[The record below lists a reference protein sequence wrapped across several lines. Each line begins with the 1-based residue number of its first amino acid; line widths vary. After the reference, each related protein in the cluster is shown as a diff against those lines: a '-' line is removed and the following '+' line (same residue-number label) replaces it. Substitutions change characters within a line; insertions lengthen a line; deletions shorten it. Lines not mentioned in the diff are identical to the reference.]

1 MFTANVQSEAA
12 TMTTV
17 GYRSD
22 LQAAHG
28 TLPYGKA
35 ADAALHLVCLWSVV
49 GLTLSGVF
57 VAMGLGDGIAQAL
70 MVAG

>member
-1 MFTANVQSEAA
+1 M
-12 TMTTV
+12 MTTV

-22 LQAAHG
+22 LHEAHG
-28 TLPYGKA
+28 TLPYGKS

-49 GLTLSGVF
+49 GLTLSGLF

>member
-1 MFTANVQSEAA
+1 MFITNVQSE
-12 TMTTV
+12 TVMTTTV

-22 LQAAHG
+22 LHEAHG
-28 TLPYGKA
+28 TLPYGKS

-49 GLTLSGVF
+49 GLTLSGLF